1 MTNIFL
7 YDNSSGS
14 LKINTYEILPIKEFE
29 ALWDKERNKCPEDK
43 TGEQRLRAWKEFK
56 YIWLF
61 CDWKSPYQQYL
72 ERDKHEAAL
81 IDSGLTQQEWED
93 PVFKAAVRKYIEIK
107 SSSRILNLIK
117 TGYRTLEKMRISLD
131 NIDLEERDA
140 NFKPIFKA
148 KDVLADIASI
158 GDMAKKLKE
167 LEVSYMKE
175 QMNDNVRTRGD
186 VTPGFMD

>member
-1 MTNIFL
+1 
-7 YDNSSGS
+7 
-14 LKINTYEILPIKEFE
+14 
-29 ALWDKERNKCPEDK
+29 
-43 TGEQRLRAWKEFK
+43 
-56 YIWLF
+56 
-61 CDWKSPYQQYL
+61 
-72 ERDKHEAAL
+72 
-81 IDSGLTQQEWED
+81 
-93 PVFKAAVRKYIEIK
+93 
-107 SSSRILNLIK
+107 
-117 TGYRTLEKMRISLD
+117 MRISLD